1 MINKIVIL
9 FILFTV
15 SFIQPNNKPKI
26 KDGAIFGKVTFYNA
40 KNIKPFK
47 ITLMGTN
54 KIVQPDGEGYFYIN
68 NLKPGLYDIKIQT
81 EGLIDHSAEQIEVL
95 NSKITCLQ
103 PFYVDRLD
111 TVKEKIEW
119 DLLEY
124 QKKIEPIKYGK
135 IEGYIVDMNGR
146 PVKNARVSYNDNKYL
161 YLWNG
166 KSGKCLWEGK
176 SDSKGYFKINKV
188 VPGNYPEISVH
199 GWMTK
204 AVNIVVKPNRI
215 TRVKPAIILGAL
227 TSNKI
232 NPTLLRAYNQK
243 YGFKFSMKND
253 KSGGRLNIML
263 HLSPEIAETWG
274 INLIQTDPKIYATV
288 EYMGDISSLP
298 KLGITIGSTDRQSAY
313 LIFPLSKLPILNS
326 MDEIL
331 HIGISPVGEL
341 DSD

>member
-1 MINKIVIL
+1 MINKI
-9 FILFTV
+9 FIIFVLFTV
-15 SFIQPNNKPKI
+15 TCIQPNNKPKI
-26 KDGAIFGKVTFYNA
+26 KDGAIFGKVAFYNA

-47 ITLMGTN
+47 ITLMETN
-54 KIVQPDGEGYFYIN
+54 KIIQPDDEGYFYIN
-68 NLKPGLYDIKIQT
+68 NLKPGIYNIKIQA

-95 NSKITCLQ
+95 YSKITCLQ
-103 PFYVDRLD
+103 PFYIDRLD

-146 PVKNARVSYNDNKYL
+146 PVKNALVSYNDNKYL

-204 AVNIVVKPNRI
+204 AVNVVVRPNRI

-232 NPTLLRAYNQK
+232 HLTLLRAYNQK
-243 YGFKFSMKND
+243 YGYKFSMNKD
-253 KSGGRLNIML
+253 KSGGRLHIML
-263 HLSPEIAETWG
+263 HLSPEIAEAWG
-274 INLIQTDPKIYATV
+274 INLSQADPEISARI
-288 EYMGDISSLP
+288 EYKGDISFLP
-298 KLGITIGSTDRQSAY
+298 KQGITIGSTYGQRAH

-331 HIGISPVGEL
+331 NIGTSPLGQPNL
-341 DSD
+341 N